1 MAGGGGGGH
10 ISGPVAATAR
20 FHRHGDDK
28 MCPLVARSSKGD
40 LASRTIAE
48 ISTPW
53 VSGMLFFDKVRR
65 LLRTAAKEKFF
76 HLFFK
81 EFAGVGVD
89 RRRALFIDQ
98 HGPVGNPLLPSL
110 TPRCRRRRAGR
121 DRPDKGACRI
131 PRPQCRAVRTG
142 LFLS

>member
-1 MAGGGGGGH
+1 MW
-10 ISGPVAATAR
+10 
-20 FHRHGDDK
+20 
-28 MCPLVARSSKGD
+28 PLVARSSKGD

-53 VSGMLFFDKVRR
+53 VSGMLFFDEVRR

-98 HGPVGNPLLPSL
+98 HGLVGNPPLPSL
-110 TPRCRRRRAGR
+110 SR
-121 DRPDKGACRI
+121 DAVEDALADIARI
-131 PRPQCRAVRTG
+131 RGPVESLGLDAEQCALDFSCHSWGGGEEAREFA
-142 LFLS
+142 